1 MMITCSDDDLLN
13 RLETSALADE
23 PEVDAC
29 ESLADRLTALGA
41 TAAAAR
47 WRSWALLPPTAQQV
61 LAAIAEVRQIL
72 EGGAE
77 PQNPSRPPGW
87 VAIET
92 GLEHGATAEEL
103 ERLVRELDGDP
114 EDAVEQRLALARRLL
129 QARSPRA
136 ALVALQPLVSEACRD
151 PRLSL
156 RMVEVHKACGHLHQA
171 ELWSRLSLGAQ
182 PAQPLLWFLL
192 ARLLLDQGVLEEA
205 LDCAE
210 AGLSHAPNHPWGLKL
225 RSHVLVAN
233 RGWHSFDRLAELGGL
248 PDEPDF
254 RSWLEEERAR
264 YRRAPGLG
272 LHMPPLPG
280 LDGRLHLRGLLRDGG
295 EVVVVHGRSGAPL
308 IWLLE
313 AGVWSQPPEVVPHAS
328 RDPLRLAEELT
339 ASGFSVQQEQSLKHL
354 QDRQR
359 IGLLVVGRAA
369 VRGLPLLL
377 AEPLR
382 MSHRVLAPRALVH
395 SPHGI
400 LAHVGGWELLEGG
413 EDLHG

>member
-23 PEVDAC
+23 PEVEAC

-61 LAAIAEVRQIL
+61 LAGIAEARQIL
-72 EGGAE
+72 VGGLE
-77 PQNPSRPPGW
+77 PQGPPRPPGW
-87 VAIET
+87 VALDI
-92 GLEHGATAEEL
+92 GLEHGASAETL
-103 ERLVRELDGDP
+103 ERLVRDLEEDP

-129 QARSPRA
+129 QARSPKA
-136 ALVALQPLVSEACRD
+136 ALAALQPLVAEACGD
-151 PRLSL
+151 ARLSL

-192 ARLLLDQGVLEEA
+192 ARLLLDQGVMEEA

-233 RGWHSFDRLAELGGL
+233 RGWHSFDRLEELGGL
-248 PDEPDF
+248 PVEPDF
-254 RSWLEEERAR
+254 RSWLEEERSR
-264 YRRAPGLG
+264 YRRGPGLG
-272 LHMPPLPG
+272 LRVPSLPG
-280 LDGRLHLRGLLRDGG
+280 LDGRLHLRGLLRDSG

-308 IWLLE
+308 SWLLE
-313 AGVWSQPPEVVPHAS
+313 AGVWTEPPVVVPYAS
-328 RDPLRLAEELT
+328 RDPLRLTEELT
-339 ASGFSVQQEQSLKHL
+339 ASGFSVLREQPLRQL

-359 IGLLVVGRAA
+359 IALLVVGRAA
-369 VRGLPLLL
+369 GRGLPRLL

-382 MSHRVLAPRALVH
+382 RSHRVLAPRALVRL
-395 SPHGI
+395 PGRI
-400 LAHVGGWELLEGG
+400 LARAGGWELLEGG
-413 EDLHG
+413 EGLHG